1 MAVISKP
8 AFVLAVAA
16 LALPVSAT
24 AQTEVYYQHDHGTE
38 VSGKAADKFF
48 AKYSGELDAGDAC
61 FAAYQ
66 IRGMALDQRAR
77 PGVSDPDDQEW
88 DSRLEVRQLTL
99 NCMAGNWEWVLG
111 KQQVTWGQGDY
122 FRVLDVVNPL
132 DGRENVLA
140 YIDDFEEG
148 RLPLTMMNATRMLD
162 NGDIQLLLIP
172 EVKAPRLPAVDSEF
186 DLFAGSPVR
195 PNWDKPDS
203 YTAQTMSAAL
213 RYRFVAAEDWDLGLY
228 SYYGWDG
235 EPILLSDDEGRP
247 ELSQRRKKLA
257 GVSVAT
263 PVAGWI
269 VRGDLAY
276 MPGSYVRNQQGEA
289 DQADKSSALIGF
301 DYSYSAFTTNIQFAR
316 HWLPEKDD
324 VDGARSDQ
332 MSFTVSQNFR
342 ADRLTLMNNT
352 LSDSESG
359 RTGYLNKL
367 NLIYRLTQEVS
378 VDTGVVQYFGHK
390 RSQFGQFSDNSRLYF
405 KISAQF

>member
-1 MAVISKP
+1 M
-8 AFVLAVAA
+8 
-16 LALPVSAT
+16 
-24 AQTEVYYQHDHGTE
+24 
-38 VSGKAADKFF
+38 
-48 AKYSGELDAGDAC
+48 
-61 FAAYQ
+61 
-66 IRGMALDQRAR
+66 
-77 PGVSDPDDQEW
+77 
-88 DSRLEVRQLTL
+88 
-99 NCMAGNWEWVLG
+99 
-111 KQQVTWGQGDY
+111 
-122 FRVLDVVNPL
+122 
-132 DGRENVLA
+132 
-140 YIDDFEEG
+140 
-148 RLPLTMMNATRMLD
+148 
-162 NGDIQLLLIP
+162 
-172 EVKAPRLPAVDSEF
+172 
-186 DLFAGSPVR
+186 
-195 PNWDKPDS
+195 
-203 YTAQTMSAAL
+203 
-213 RYRFVAAEDWDLGLY
+213 
-228 SYYGWDG
+228 
-235 EPILLSDDEGRP
+235 
-247 ELSQRRKKLA
+247 A

-263 PVAGWI
+263 PIASWI

-316 HWLPEKDD
+316 HWLPEKGN